1 MQPPTVPCGTHLYKE
16 GWDRLGV
23 RRAQGHRQ
31 EGGQTDS
38 GPGRSPPAQRERT
51 EEETEER
58 HQNSHTL
65 NTDVDGDKTGWQR
78 EGPNPPG

>member
-1 MQPPTVPCGTHLYKE
+1 MGQTCTKRGETDWGFAGLK
-16 GWDRLGV
+16 
-23 RRAQGHRQ
+23 GHRQ

-65 NTDVDGDKTGWQR
+65 NNDVDRDKTGWQR